1 MSSFRQS
8 LTSLTNSTGAARTQS
23 ILRCGMRS
31 TEVKPRSTAFKM
43 SNLSR
48 FKSRLVIWSDV
59 MLRFTYVLFGDVK
72 LISNK
77 SFCQLRVGNSRHA
90 FDVDAVGG
98 SRIFEFFKICL
109 RSSGSILSNEG
120 MYVARS
126 LCSEQHTGV
135 CWSGVRTQLRH
146 QVAVSW
152 IDGGWP
158 DDSTDQ
164 TAPVTNSTPR

>member
-1 MSSFRQS
+1 
-8 LTSLTNSTGAARTQS
+8 
-23 ILRCGMRS
+23 MRS
-31 TEVKPRSTAFKM
+31 IAVEVKPGSTAFKM

-98 SRIFEFFKICL
+98 SRIFEIFKICL

-135 CWSGVRTQLRH
+135 RLRVNFWS
-146 QVAVSW
+146 
-152 IDGGWP
+152 
-158 DDSTDQ
+158 
-164 TAPVTNSTPR
+164 